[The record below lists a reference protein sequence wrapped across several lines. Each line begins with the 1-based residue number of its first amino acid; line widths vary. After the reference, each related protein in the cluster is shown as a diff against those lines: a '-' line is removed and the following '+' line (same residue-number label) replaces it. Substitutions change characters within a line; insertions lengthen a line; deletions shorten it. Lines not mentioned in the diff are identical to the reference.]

1 MKNVLHLAGPG
12 GAGKTS
18 VGKLLGKLLAWEFID
33 LDESF
38 ISSAGDISAFIET
51 KGYRAYAQRNL
62 AIYESIVSIGNA
74 PVVLAL
80 SSGFITYP
88 ADVAEGY
95 LGLRHRIEHNPL
107 SVLLLPSFELEECV
121 EIIVSRQMGR
131 HYLNGNS
138 HREEEKIRQRFPA
151 FMSFECTRF
160 LSNVPVTELAC
171 RIMWFAR
178 ERKPAF

>member
-95 LGLRHRIEHNPL
+95 LGLRH
-107 SVLLLPSFELEECV
+107 
-121 EIIVSRQMGR
+121 
-131 HYLNGNS
+131 
-138 HREEEKIRQRFPA
+138 
-151 FMSFECTRF
+151 
-160 LSNVPVTELAC
+160 
-171 RIMWFAR
+171 
-178 ERKPAF
+178 